1 MFIEQKLAQSALFG
15 TTGVTR
21 TLEFDLAKL
30 VEEVGELAIEIQV
43 TKGHLPKAKGG
54 VDGVVGEAIDVIN
67 VSLDIIFL
75 QMAANGITNSHQIEE
90 MIQAISNKKLS
101 RWAKKSKEIEAMQNV

>member
-43 TKGHLPKAKGG
+43 TKGH
-54 VDGVVGEAIDVIN
+54 
-67 VSLDIIFL
+67 
-75 QMAANGITNSHQIEE
+75 
-90 MIQAISNKKLS
+90 
-101 RWAKKSKEIEAMQNV
+101 